1 MQECARENV
10 AVEHMILSLDE
21 ETVRRLAIRVL
32 SRGIGSLEFI
42 QSQLVSD
49 DEAEGPMI
57 NVHGSPIRRL
67 TVRETESSSATIGQG
82 NQTLTGSQD
91 ILPDLSTQPP
101 TPDRQP
107 APEGPPTPDRPRQ
120 PVPPVPEWCK
130 CGHCRQMTRAIENLC
145 CKKKDCVTLTQRFYK
160 LCLDPDIL
168 QLCILNRA
176 DIRNDPV
183 DNSTRQFRKAA
194 YRQFILDKYGY
205 LGRGNRKV
213 VPSCA
218 VWKVRG
224 RYPSPTGVYMGFRDS

>member
-1 MQECARENV
+1 
-10 AVEHMILSLDE
+10 MIQTLDE
-21 ETVRRLAIRVL
+21 DTVRRLAIRVL

-42 QSQLVSD
+42 QSQLVPEDENAD
-49 DEAEGPMI
+49 DSPMI

-67 TVRETESSSATIGQG
+67 TVRESSGPS
-82 NQTLTGSQD
+82 D
-91 ILPDLSTQPP
+91 IPDLDVEDLPQPANP
-101 TPDRQP
+101 PSPERPLAGDRVPMPDRP
-107 APEGPPTPDRPRQ
+107 GPPT
-120 PVPPVPEWCK
+120 PPVPEWCK
-130 CGHCRQMTRAIENLC
+130 CGHCRQMPRAIENIC
-145 CKKKDCVTLTQRFYK
+145 CKKKDCVTLTLRFYK

-176 DIRNDPV
+176 DIRNDPF

-224 RYPSPTGVYMGFRDS
+224 N

>member
-1 MQECARENV
+1 
-10 AVEHMILSLDE
+10 MILGLDE

-42 QSQLVSD
+42 QSQLVAQDESD
-49 DEAEGPMI
+49 GPLV
-57 NVHGSPIRRL
+57 NAHGSPVRQL
-67 TVRETESSSATIGQG
+67 AVREGTSNSETHDEEDLDMMLGPSNRFSTPNRQATTEDSSTS
-82 NQTLTGSQD
+82 
-91 ILPDLSTQPP
+91 
-101 TPDRQP
+101 DRP
-107 APEGPPTPDRPRQ
+107 AAPQGPPTPDRPGQ
-120 PVPPVPEWCK
+120 PTPPVPEWCK
-130 CGHCRQMTRAIENLC
+130 CGHCRQMTRPIENLC

-176 DIRNDPV
+176 DIRNDPF

-205 LGRGNRKV
+205 LERGNRKV

-224 RYPSPTGVYMGFRDS
+224 QYPSPTGVYMGFRDS

>member
-1 MQECARENV
+1 
-10 AVEHMILSLDE
+10 MILNLDE

-42 QSQLVSD
+42 QSQLVAD
-49 DEAEGPMI
+49 DESDGPII
-57 NVHGSPIRRL
+57 NAHGSPIRGL
-67 TVRETESSSATIGQG
+67 VVRQTESTSGAMGETTQEVISGPSTGPSTLDSSY
-82 NQTLTGSQD
+82 
-91 ILPDLSTQPP
+91 
-101 TPDRQP
+101 
-107 APEGPPTPDRPRQ
+107 APEGPPTPDRPRHGA
-120 PVPPVPEWCK
+120 PPVREWCK
-130 CGHCRQMTRAIENLC
+130 CGHCRQMNRAIKNLC

-205 LGRGNRKV
+205 LGKGNRKV

-224 RYPSPTGVYMGFRDS
+224 QYPSPTGVYMGFRDD

>member
-1 MQECARENV
+1 LIQT
-10 AVEHMILSLDE
+10 LDE
-21 ETVRRLAIRVL
+21 DTVRRLAIRVL

-42 QSQLVSD
+42 QSQLVPEDENAD
-49 DEAEGPMI
+49 DSPMI
-57 NVHGSPIRRL
+57 NVHGSPTRRL
-67 TVRETESSSATIGQG
+67 TVRESPGPSDT
-82 NQTLTGSQD
+82 
-91 ILPDLSTQPP
+91 PDLDVEDLP
-101 TPDRQP
+101 QP
-107 APEGPPTPDRPRQ
+107 ANPPSTERPLAGDKVPRLDRPGPPT
-120 PVPPVPEWCK
+120 PPVPEWCK
-130 CGHCRQMTRAIENLC
+130 CGRCRQMPRAIENIC

-176 DIRNDPV
+176 DIRNDPF
-183 DNSTRQFRKAA
+183 DNSTRQFRKAS

-224 RYPSPTGVYMGFRDS
+224 NFPSPTGVYMGFKDD